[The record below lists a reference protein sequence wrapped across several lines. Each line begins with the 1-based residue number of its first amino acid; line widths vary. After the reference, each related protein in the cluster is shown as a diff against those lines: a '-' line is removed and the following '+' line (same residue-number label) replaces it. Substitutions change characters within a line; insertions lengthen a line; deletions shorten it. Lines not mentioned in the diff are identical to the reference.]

1 VVSTQ
6 STTRYDEYVFFFFF
20 FFLFMLVVLLVKKH
34 ALKLG
39 CVCRSYA
46 FNGFALA
53 SSY

>member
-1 VVSTQ
+1 MRCQ
-6 STTRYDEYVFFFFF
+6 NIEEYYKVNDTG
-20 FFLFMLVVLLVKKH
+20 FMLVDFLVKMH